1 MRMPDIIKKKRDGYE
16 LTKSEINYFI
26 EGCVSG
32 EIPDYQISALLMA
45 IYFSSMSDEEIVNLT
60 LAIRDS
66 GDRADL
72 SKIEGIKVDKHSTGG
87 VGDKTTLIVVPIVA
101 CCGVK
106 VAKMSGRGLGHTG
119 GTVDKLESIPGFR
132 TNIAPDELADNVNK
146 YGLSVTGQS
155 GNLCPADKK
164 LYALR
169 DVTGTVESIPLIA
182 SSIMSKKLADGADC
196 ILLDVKTGSGSF
208 MKSKKDAE
216 KLAKTMVKIGNDA
229 GTKTAA
235 LITNMDSPLGK
246 MVGNSLEVIEA
257 AEVLRGD
264 IDNDLFEVCKAL
276 SVNMLMLADI
286 GDEAYCEK
294 LVMDAVLSGR
304 AYEKLKLMILAQG
317 GDASYIDSPEKFR
330 TSKYQR
336 TVKSHKTGFISKM
349 DSEKIGNACVVLGAG
364 RVKKEDD
371 VNHAAGIKILKKT
384 GDYVT
389 SQDELAILFTDDVNA
404 LDDAQELYLSSLE
417 FALERAEKA
426 DMILEKII

>member
-1 MRMPDIIKKKRDGYE
+1 MRMPDIIKKKRDGFE
-16 LTKSEINYFI
+16 LNKEEIEYFVK
-26 EGCVSG
+26 GSVSG
-32 EIPDYQISALLMA
+32 EIPDYQLSALLMA
-45 IYFSSMSDEEIVNLT
+45 IYFKGMSREETVKLT

-66 GDRADL
+66 GDKADL
-72 SKIEGIKVDKHSTGG
+72 SKIDGIKVDKHSTGG

-119 GTVDKLESIPGFR
+119 GTVDKLESIPGFK
-132 TNIAPDELADNVNK
+132 TNIDPDELARNVNK
-146 YGLSVTGQS
+146 YDLSVTGQS

-208 MKSKKDAE
+208 MKTKEDAE
-216 KLAKTMVKIGNDA
+216 CLAKTMVEIGNNA
-229 GTKTAA
+229 GAKTAA

-257 AEVLRGD
+257 VEVLKGD

-276 SVNMLMLADI
+276 SVNMLMLAGI
-286 GDEAYCEK
+286 GDKNECEK

-304 AYEKLKLMILAQG
+304 AYEKLKLMVSAQG
-317 GDASYIDSPEKFR
+317 GDVSYIENPRKFR
-330 TSKYQR
+330 TAKYQR
-336 TVKSHKTGFISKM
+336 KIISQKDGYISKM
-349 DSEKIGNACVVLGAG
+349 ASEKIGNVCVILGAG

-371 VNHAAGIKILKKT
+371 VNHAAGIKIFKKT
-384 GDYVT
+384 GDYVKNGE
-389 SQDELAILFTDDVNA
+389 ELAILFTDDESS
-404 LDDAQELYLSSLE
+404 LDEASNMYFDSLE
-417 FALERAEKA
+417 FSENQVKPSK
-426 DMILEKII
+426 MILEKIS